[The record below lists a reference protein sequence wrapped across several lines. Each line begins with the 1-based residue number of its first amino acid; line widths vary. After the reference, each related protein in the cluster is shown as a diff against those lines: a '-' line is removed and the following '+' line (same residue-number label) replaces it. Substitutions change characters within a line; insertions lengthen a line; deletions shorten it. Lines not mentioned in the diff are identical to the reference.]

1 MLPNLDRRRLF
12 PGLTTAPCIGIAGF
26 ILQTDT
32 NEKEQD
38 HAAIFNLARRK
49 MNALVYRGWVLLPSR
64 KACGLGQRSSLF
76 GCAFLTAVSMQC
88 SGRGELTAHSL
99 PGGLCNS
106 FPVTSPGGMQSN
118 CLSWK
123 QSIRPLATV
132 FSSSNPCG
140 IFFLSAMIPDLIAA
154 HKATRK

>member
-49 MNALVYRGWVLLPSR
+49 MNALVYRGWVLLPS
-64 KACGLGQRSSLF
+64 KKSLQTRTAIV
-76 GCAFLTAVSMQC
+76 AFWLRFFDCRLDAMQW
-88 SGRGELTAHSL
+88 
-99 PGGLCNS
+99 PG
-106 FPVTSPGGMQSN
+106 
-118 CLSWK
+118 
-123 QSIRPLATV
+123 
-132 FSSSNPCG
+132 
-140 IFFLSAMIPDLIAA
+140 
-154 HKATRK
+154 